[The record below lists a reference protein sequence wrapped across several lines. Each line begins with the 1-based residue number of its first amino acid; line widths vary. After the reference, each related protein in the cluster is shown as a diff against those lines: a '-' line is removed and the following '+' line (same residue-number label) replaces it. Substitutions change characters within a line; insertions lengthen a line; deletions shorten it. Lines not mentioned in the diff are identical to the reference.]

1 MAAAHSL
8 QEINRRISLDVIIYK
23 KHVKYCESSR
33 DAEHA
38 GNAAWDS
45 YKNPSVN
52 ALSAQLLQ

>member
-8 QEINRRISLDVIIYK
+8 QEINRRISLDVIIHK

-45 YKNPSVN
+45 CKNLSVN
-52 ALSAQLLQ
+52 ALSAQLPQ